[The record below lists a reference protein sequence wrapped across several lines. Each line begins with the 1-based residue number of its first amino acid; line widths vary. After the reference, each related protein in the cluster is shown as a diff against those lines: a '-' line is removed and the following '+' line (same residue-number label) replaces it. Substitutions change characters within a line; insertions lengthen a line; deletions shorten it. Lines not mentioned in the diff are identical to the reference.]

1 MTDAVDLRATGDRIE
16 ELLDQLQASADPRML
31 DRAEEILRLVTELY
45 GAGLA
50 RVVELVRQRAPDLL
64 AELADDELV
73 GSLMVVHDLH
83 PDDLATRVAAA
94 LESVRPFLGA
104 HGGDVEL
111 LGLDGA
117 VGAVHLRLL
126 GSCDGCPSSA
136 VTLRTAVESAIAEA
150 APEIVIID
158 VEEPSQ
164 QAGNRAGHQAAGTPI
179 ELGRKPAAPSPAF
192 DPATGCGGAPGV
204 GSGVASSIES
214 SVEPARAEAAVR

>member
-1 MTDAVDLRATGDRIE
+1 MTESVDLRATGDRIE
-16 ELLDQLQASADPRML
+16 ELLDQLQASADPRIL

-50 RVVELVRQRAPDLL
+50 RVVELVRDSAPGLL

-83 PDDLATRVAAA
+83 PEDLATRVGAA

-117 VGAVHLRLL
+117 IGAVHLRLL
-126 GSCDGCPSSA
+126 GSCDGCPSSS
-136 VTLRTAVESAIAEA
+136 VTLQLAVEKAINEA

-158 VEEPSQ
+158 VEAHDPEVVP
-164 QAGNRAGHQAAGTPI
+164 AGGADGDGVPVA
-179 ELGRKPAAPSPAF
+179 LGRKPVYDNCPSEVVGV
-192 DPATGCGGAPGV
+192 ATG
-204 GSGVASSIES
+204 
-214 SVEPARAEAAVR
+214 